1 MKERIKSI
9 KLDGL
14 SRAYKFS
21 YDNGGNIL
29 KKETYYIT
37 NGTISTTP
45 TKTDIYEYETV
56 AESCGQNSA
65 WKDQLKSYNGT
76 AITYDESGNPLNYLG
91 KVLTWQGRRLT
102 SIDGVALEYDY
113 NGLRVKKGDETII
126 GKAATLS
133 WNVG

>member
-45 TKTDIYEYETV
+45 TKTDISRYGSPIVETILKRG
-56 AESCGQNSA
+56 AKYIKEFIQPT
-65 WKDQLKSYNGT
+65 LKSSAVSGGIS
-76 AITYDESGNPLNYLG
+76 AISNVVSHYAQ
-91 KVLTWQGRRLT
+91 VLM
-102 SIDGVALEYDY
+102 EY
-113 NGLRVKKGDETII
+113 I
-126 GKAATLS
+126 G
-133 WNVG
+133 